1 MRGLSVLALGALVA
15 ALALPAEAASPPK
28 KEIARLKRR
37 LTRSSA
43 GGAVFRDDSQSMAAD
58 STDLPRRYEPTFPLA
73 TAMTAFRPQA

>member
-43 GGAVFRDDSQSMAAD
+43 GGAVFGTTHNQWPQTRRIFPAATNQH
-58 STDLPRRYEPTFPLA
+58 SLWLG
-73 TAMTAFRPQA
+73 Q